1 VRRIFKPAR
10 VFIKGA
16 RTHQAP
22 WLCGVVA
29 GLFLS
34 AMPAFA
40 DCNSDSALQSKDLTT
55 FVANMKNINNCSNA
69 AGKAAFASEVGLLA
83 TLNQRNQTLN
93 ATCPAS
99 DPNWQN
105 VKNRLRIQI
114 DTFAIASK
122 GCLD

>member
-1 VRRIFKPAR
+1 MKRFGQIFA
-10 VFIKGA
+10 VAIGA
-16 RTHQAP
+16 
-22 WLCGVVA
+22 LC
-29 GLFLS
+29 S
-34 AMPAFA
+34 TTPAFA
-40 DCNSDSALQSKDLTT
+40 DCDSDAALQSKDLTT
-55 FVANMKNINNCSNA
+55 FVTNMKNINNCSNA

-93 ATCPAS
+93 ATCSAS